1 MTYRSKGKTRLAEKL
16 EIGDLKV
23 KRGEKGQGYLP
34 VAARGDGSSI
44 PLPLLVVNGLHQGPT
59 FVVSGGVHGDEYEGP
74 EAVQRLWR
82 QLDPGKLRGVFLGVP
97 VVNVPAFEVGMR
109 KSPID
114 HLNMNRIFPGRQNG
128 FISERIAYLFFN
140 EIVLKADCFLDL
152 HAGGNAFAMA
162 PMVIYL
168 ETGDDE
174 FRARELAVAKAAG
187 VDLLWK
193 GRGLWASP
201 HVEAVK
207 RGIPAIL
214 AEIGQEGR
222 CSQPLVELSQ
232 RTALNLMRYLG
243 MVEGSPQLPEKW
255 TIVEGTYMHSQV
267 GGSFHPRA
275 QLREAVRQ
283 GDVVGIVTDLFG
295 EVLETIKAPYDG
307 IICSIRTFPSIRP
320 GEWTVFVGK
329 VLETYQ

>member
-1 MTYRSKGKTRLAEKL
+1 VEI

-23 KRGEKGQGYLP
+23 KRGEKAQGYLP
-34 VAARGDGSSI
+34 VAARGDGTSI
-44 PLPLLVVNGLHQGPT
+44 RLPLLVVNGLHKGPT

-74 EAVQRLWR
+74 EAIQHLWR
-82 QLDPGKLRGVFLGVP
+82 QLDPGQLRGVFLGVP

-114 HLNMNRIFPGRQNG
+114 HLDMNRIFPGRRDG
-128 FISERIAYLFFN
+128 FISERIAYFFFN

-162 PMVIYL
+162 PMIIYL

-174 FRARELAVAKAAG
+174 FRAREIAFAKAAG
-187 VDLLWK
+187 GDLLWK
-193 GRGLWASP
+193 GRGAWAAS
-201 HVEAVK
+201 HVEAAK
-207 RGIPAIL
+207 KGIPAIA

-222 CSQPLVELSQ
+222 CSQPLVELSE
-232 RTALNLMRYLG
+232 RTVLNLMKYLG
-243 MVEGSPQLPEKW
+243 MVEGPPHLPEKW
-255 TIVEGTYMHSQV
+255 TIVEGTYMHSPV

-275 QLREAVRQ
+275 QLREVVGQ
-283 GDVVGIVTDLFG
+283 GDTVGTITDLFG
-295 EVLETIKAPYDG
+295 EVLETVKAPYDG

-320 GEWTVFVGK
+320 GEWTAFVGK
-329 VLETYQ
+329 VIETQER